1 MLRHCVHAEY
11 FIIELNE
18 RIEGY
23 DFGSNSP
30 VPIDPKLLSK
40 PNKTISFSNDGSK
53 SRVATLDC

>member
-1 MLRHCVHAEY
+1 LRHCVHAKY
-11 FIIELNE
+11 FTVEEFNE

-40 PNKTISFSNDGSK
+40 PSKTIGFSNDGSK
-53 SRVATLDC
+53 SRVAALDC